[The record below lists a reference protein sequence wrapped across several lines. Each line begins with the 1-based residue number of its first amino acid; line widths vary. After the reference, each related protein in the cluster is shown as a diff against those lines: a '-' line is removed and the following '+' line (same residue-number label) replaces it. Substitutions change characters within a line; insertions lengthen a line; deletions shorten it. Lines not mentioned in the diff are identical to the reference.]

1 MTVHRVLVQ
10 ACMAACLLWIPS
22 HAQATNP
29 DTGQCAAADARLAAK
44 GTGDSDH
51 DGLSDCRE
59 RKISGTLPRDFDS
72 DDDGLADG
80 VEDANHNGVVDSGE
94 TDPTLADSDDDG
106 LSDGVEDAVGSDPN
120 DRDSD
125 DDGILDGDKNGPDT
139 EDQDPNNDL
148 DSEIR
153 GMIDSLTCEAPASIV
168 VLGITIAIDDQTRYE
183 GPQGCA
189 SLKAAIDAN
198 GGAHAQVE
206 VREGGGLVAEKIS
219 VDDADNDGSPNHVD
233 ADDDNNGNPD
243 VTDTDDDGN
252 GVPDVEDSGHH
263 SEDSGHS

>member
-51 DGLSDCRE
+51 DGLSDCKE
-59 RKISGTLPRDFDS
+59 RKILGTNPRNFDS
-72 DDDGLADG
+72 DHDGVPDATEVADG
-80 VEDANHNGVVDSGE
+80 TNPVD
-94 TDPTLADSDDDG
+94 ADSDDDG
-106 LSDGVEDAVGSDPN
+106 LSDGDEAAIGTDPLVEDTDGDGINDGPTAGVPNSEDKDPN
-120 DRDSD
+120 
-125 DDGILDGDKNGPDT
+125 G
-139 EDQDPNNDL
+139 EL

-168 VLGITIAIDDQTRYE
+168 VLGLTIAIDGQTRFE
-183 GPQGCA
+183 GPQDCP
-189 SLKAAIDAN
+189 SLKALIAAN
-198 GGAHAQVE
+198 GGAHAEVE

-233 ADDDNNGNPD
+233 DDDDDNGNPD
-243 VTDTDDDGN
+243 VTDPDDDGN
-252 GVPDVEDSGHH
+252 GVPDVEDPGHH
-263 SEDSGHS
+263 SEGSGHS